1 MIADRLSDHFDA
13 KTLSAQTVFD
23 NLPAGVYAVA
33 VYHDENSNGKLDRGM
48 FG

>member
-1 MIADRLSDHFDA
+1 MMTDRLSHHFDA
-13 KTLSAQTVFD
+13 KTLRAQTVFD

-33 VYHDENSNGKLDRGM
+33 VCHDENSNGKLDRGM